1 MSMAETD
8 DSLLSPY
15 RVLDLADARGYL
27 CGRVLAD
34 LGADVLKVEPPSGDP
49 GRRVGPFYKD
59 TPDPE
64 KSLSWFAFN
73 LNKRGVT
80 LDLESAD
87 GRALFRQ
94 LVATADVLVESF
106 DPGCM
111 ARLGL
116 GYPALAKLNP
126 SLVYVSISAFGQT
139 GPHAHYKAPD
149 IVGMAM
155 GGLMALSGDIDR
167 PPVRISYPQAWLH
180 AGAEGA
186 AAAAIAL
193 YHRDITGEGQHV
205 DVSMQQCVIW
215 TTMNATSTWDLN
227 RVNVPR
233 SGAIRVRQATGTRFP
248 IHWPCADGFVTFGPQ
263 AVRLEA
269 TALQALV
276 AWLDSEGFATEYLKS
291 GRLTVLDFT
300 VATQEELDQ
309 VAGPVGRFF
318 LAHSKA
324 QLYEGA
330 RRRGIILYPVSTI
343 PELFEM
349 PQLEA
354 REYWVQVPHPELG
367 ASLTYPGPFLKLS
380 EAPVRLRRRAP
391 LIGEHNVEVYCGE
404 LGIPGE
410 RLAWLKQARAI

>member
-1 MSMAETD
+1 MTQTD
-8 DSLLSPY
+8 DSLLAPY
-15 RVLDLADARGYL
+15 RVLDLTDVRGYL
-27 CGRVLAD
+27 CGRVLRD
-34 LGADVLKVEPPSGDP
+34 LGADVVKIEPPSGDP
-49 GRRVGPFYKD
+49 GRRTGPFYKD
-59 TPDPE
+59 IPHLE
-64 KSLSWFAFN
+64 KSLFWFAYN

-106 DPGCM
+106 DPGYM

-116 GYPALAKLNP
+116 GYTDVAKLNP
-126 SLVYVSISAFGQT
+126 GLVYVSISAFGQT
-139 GPHAHYKAPD
+139 GPHAHYNAPD

-155 GGLMALSGDIDR
+155 GGLMALSGDIER

-193 YHRDITGEGQHV
+193 YHRDLAGEGQHV

-215 TTMNATSTWDLN
+215 TTTNATPTWDLN
-227 RVNVPR
+227 HMNIPR
-233 SGAIRVRQATGTRFP
+233 SGAIRVRQASGTHFP
-248 IHWPCADGFVTFGPQ
+248 IHWPCADGYVTFGPQ
-263 AVRLEA
+263 AVRMEA
-269 TALQALV
+269 AALRALV
-276 AWLDSEGFATEYLKS
+276 EWLDSVGYATEFLKS
-291 GRLTVLDFT
+291 GKMTVLDFT

-309 VAGPVGRFF
+309 VAGAVGRFF
-318 LAHSKA
+318 LAHTKA
-324 QLYEGA
+324 DLYEGA
-330 RRRGIILYPVSTI
+330 RRRGIILYPVSTVAD
-343 PELFEM
+343 LFEM

-367 ASLTYPGPFLKLS
+367 VSLTYPGPFIQVS

-391 LIGEHNVEVYCGE
+391 LIGEHNAEVYCGE
-404 LGIPGE
+404 LGVPRE
-410 RLAWLKQARAI
+410 RLAWLKQAGAI